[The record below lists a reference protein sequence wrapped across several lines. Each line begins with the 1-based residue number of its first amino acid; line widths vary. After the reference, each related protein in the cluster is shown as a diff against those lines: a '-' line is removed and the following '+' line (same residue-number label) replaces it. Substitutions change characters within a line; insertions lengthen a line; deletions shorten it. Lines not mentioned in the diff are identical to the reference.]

1 MGFWEYSCILNPNI
15 CSQFIYLGEEGFV
28 PPKKKQNVACLEG
41 EKEAG
46 EGRKRRKEKSQ
57 IQFWIWNYLGES
69 LGGNVDIFYFSVI

>member
-1 MGFWEYSCILNPNI
+1 M
-15 CSQFIYLGEEGFV
+15 

-69 LGGNVDIFYFSVI
+69 LGGDVDIFYFSVI